1 MLITPTHT
9 NGQCNAM
16 ASPTFMAARK
26 AVAGA
31 VGADPRVTR
40 LATTV
45 PLAEGCL
52 R

>member
-1 MLITPTHT
+1 MPITPTHIYEQFDAKAAVVFT
-9 NGQCNAM
+9 AAKNVGRGA
-16 ASPTFMAARK
+16 ASRMR
-26 AVAGA
+26 
-31 VGADPRVTR
+31 R